1 MRARPLIATIACLF
15 LFASCG
21 GSDSSST
28 ASTVVSQT
36 GTGKVNPTYAE
47 FCEASSNLNGAMSG
61 PHGENPSAITDPIE
75 MKAAWANI
83 TELSIELQALTPKSL
98 KKDADTMIESIVSM
112 NEIFK
117 ENNYELLVIAKS
129 QPFAMHCQRLLPTLQ
144 LQKHQHDLMRSSRR
158 TAACS

>member
-1 MRARPLIATIACLF
+1 MRARPLIATFACLF

-98 KKDADTMIESIVSM
+98 KKDADTMIESVKKTKLGKEVLRDHTKFKDSTKLAAHLRGDLALVSL
-112 NEIFK
+112 NQNLI
-117 ENNYELLVIAKS
+117 ELESL
-129 QPFAMHCQRLLPTLQ
+129 
-144 LQKHQHDLMRSSRR
+144 
-158 TAACS
+158 

>member
-47 FCEASSNLNGAMSG
+47 FCEASSNLNAAMSG

-117 ENNYELLVIAKS
+117 ENNYELLVIAKK
-129 QPFAMHCQRLLPTLQ
+129 PTVRDALSKIASNPSITEASTRFNTFLTQ
-144 LQKHQHDLMRSSRR
+144 N
-158 TAACS
+158 CGV

>member
-1 MRARPLIATIACLF
+1 MRARPLIATFACLL

-28 ASTVVSQT
+28 ASNVVSQT

-47 FCEASSNLNGAMSG
+47 FCKASSNLNAAMSG

-83 TELSIELQALTPKSL
+83 TELSIELQALTPKTL
-98 KKDADTMIESIVSM
+98 KKDADTMIESIVAM
-112 NEIFK
+112 NKIFK
-117 ENNYELLVIAKS
+117 ENNYELLVIAKK
-129 QPFAMHCQRLLPTLQ
+129 PTVRDALSKIASNPSITEASTRFNTF
-144 LQKHQHDLMRSSRR
+144 LTKN
-158 TAACS
+158 CGV